1 MDILT
6 KKIIKPSNKSQTY
19 QRHFL
24 ITFVLS
30 LLFSGFVATETF
42 AQDKTTEA
50 FKQSYTLEKSQDY
63 KGAIASLRQVYEADA
78 YEINLRLGWLTYLAG
93 QLSESLEYY
102 NKAVALKPYAIEPKL
117 GLVLPLSVQGKWNEV
132 EEIYQKILQIDPQNT
147 LVNYRLG
154 LIYYNR
160 GNFDKADPYLEKVV
174 NLYPFDY
181 DGLILLAWN
190 KLKLQ
195 KTREAKV
202 LFHKVLLNSPE
213 DASALEGLKSI
224 K

>member
-6 KKIIKPSNKSQTY
+6 KKIMKPSDTNRIY
-19 QRHFL
+19 PGYFL
-24 ITFVLS
+24 KALLLS
-30 LLFSGFVATETF
+30 LLLSGFVAVETF

-50 FKQSYTLEKSQDY
+50 FKQSYALEKGQDY
-63 KGAIASLRQVYEADA
+63 KGAIASLRQVYVADA
-78 YEINLRLGWLTYLAG
+78 YEINLRLGWLSYLAG
-93 QLSESLEYY
+93 QLPESVEYY
-102 NKAVALKPYAIEPKL
+102 NKAISSKPYAIEPKL
-117 GLVLPLSVQGKWNEV
+117 GLVLPLSVQGKWSEV
-132 EEIYQKILQIDPQNT
+132 EDIYLKILQIDPQNT

-195 KTREAKV
+195 KSREAKI
-202 LFHKVLLNSPE
+202 LFQKVLLNSPD
-213 DASALEGLKSI
+213 DASAMEGLKLI

>member
-6 KKIIKPSNKSQTY
+6 KKIMKPSNESQSY

-24 ITFVLS
+24 KTIVLS
-30 LLFSGFVATETF
+30 LLFSGFVAVETF

-50 FKQSYTLEKSQDY
+50 FKQSYPLEKSQDY
-63 KGAIASLRQVYEADA
+63 KGAIASLGQVYEADG

-117 GLVLPLSVQGKWNEV
+117 GLVFPLSVQGKWNEV

-160 GNFDKADPYLEKVV
+160 GSYDKADPYLEKVV

-195 KTREAKV
+195 KFREAKV
-202 LFHKVLLNSPE
+202 LFQKVLLNSPE